1 MSSKIDFLWHQN
13 GDMLE
18 LKGGSSVTI
27 DETGGRPRPVR
38 RRLLKI
44 EGTVE
49 ED

>member
-1 MSSKIDFLWHQN
+1 MGTCWNS
-13 GDMLE
+13 G
-18 LKGGSSVTI
+18 GGSSVTI
-27 DETGGRPRPVR
+27 DETGGRPSPVR